1 MAELYDSKFWTKS
14 YDKHVKPSLAPYP
27 DKPLGKI
34 LDEAMAK
41 FPEKPA
47 CWLMKKEVSYREL
60 RAMVHSFAT
69 FLEQQGLQKGD
80 VVAICLPN
88 CPQYLVAQFA
98 TLLAGGVAS
107 GCSPLLSED
116 EIAYQLNDSDTKFI
130 VTLDAV
136 YDKILIKKGVLEKT
150 PKVKV
155 VITTNISEYM
165 GLSKIL
171 VFLGKLLGK
180 IPKGKVKPFP
190 GKTVVQFK
198 EVMKVLNDVQPVD
211 INVKKDLALLQYT
224 GGTTGRPKGTQ
235 LTHANI
241 ISNLTQIMIWLNTD
255 PGNEICQSAFPL
267 FHLAGLIFAHI
278 VVWDSHAQVLIPN
291 PRDTDHFIADW
302 IEHKPTIIL
311 NVPTLYVMLMNNP
324 KSKEIPKAI
333 LDNVKNYGSGA
344 APFPAETI
352 QNFETHFQAEG
363 KVLEVYGMTETS
375 PIITMNPRYGTK
387 KIGTV
392 GLPVPDTELRLID
405 IDTGDPVELGNPG
418 EIILKG
424 PQVSPG
430 YYNKPEANAKTF
442 TNGWFHTGDVAVM
455 DEDGYITIV
464 DRTKDMLIVSG
475 FKVYS
480 VHVEDILVK
489 HPSIEL
495 AAIIGLK
502 DPKRPGSEIVK
513 AVIQLK
519 EGVSPTDAL
528 KEDIKK
534 YASEKLSSYENPK
547 VWEFKAELPVSMVGK
562 VLKKELREEA

>member
-1 MAELYDSKFWTKS
+1 
-14 YDKHVKPSLAPYP
+14 
-27 DKPLGKI
+27 
-34 LDEAMAK
+34 
-41 FPEKPA
+41 
-47 CWLMKKEVSYREL
+47 
-60 RAMVHSFAT
+60 
-69 FLEQQGLQKGD
+69 
-80 VVAICLPN
+80 
-88 CPQYLVAQFA
+88 
-98 TLLAGGVAS
+98 
-107 GCSPLLSED
+107 
-116 EIAYQLNDSDTKFI
+116 
-130 VTLDAV
+130 
-136 YDKILIKKGVLEKT
+136 
-150 PKVKV
+150 
-155 VITTNISEYM
+155 
-165 GLSKIL
+165 
-171 VFLGKLLGK
+171 
-180 IPKGKVKPFP
+180 
-190 GKTVVQFK
+190 
-198 EVMKVLNDVQPVD
+198 
-211 INVKKDLALLQYT
+211 
-224 GGTTGRPKGTQ
+224 
-235 LTHANI
+235 
-241 ISNLTQIMIWLNTD
+241 
-255 PGNEICQSAFPL
+255 
-267 FHLAGLIFAHI
+267 
-278 VVWDSHAQVLIPN
+278 
-291 PRDTDHFIADW
+291 
-302 IEHKPTIIL
+302 
-311 NVPTLYVMLMNNP
+311 
-324 KSKEIPKAI
+324 
-333 LDNVKNYGSGA
+333 
-344 APFPAETI
+344 
-352 QNFETHFQAEG
+352 
-363 KVLEVYGMTETS
+363 
-375 PIITMNPRYGTK
+375 MNPRYGTK